1 MTAKSDSR
9 TRRAAPRA
17 KAPAK
22 PELTAE
28 AVVTILES
36 RALPDEFAGID
47 PGLRREMIA
56 AEAYRIA
63 EQRGFAPGHEF
74 DDWIAAES
82 LIDAK
87 LGSARAA

>member
-36 RALPDEFAGID
+36 RALPDDLAGIH

-56 AEAYRIA
+56 AEAYLMA
-63 EQRGFAPGHEF
+63 ERRGFAPGHEF

-82 LIDAK
+82 LVDAK
-87 LGSARAA
+87 LRSSHAA